1 MTAPDAPRQ
10 RHAKAQARTHIRD
23 QRKAIPAAQRDS
35 DAVAMAMTLAQ
46 ADLPIAS
53 TTVAAFM
60 SLPSEPQTH
69 PLIELCQSRRCQILI
84 PAVRG
89 KHLDWMVLPPDGAQF
104 KTGVLGISEVLGAS
118 VGQDAE
124 PLQNCSLVFVP
135 CLAVNGAG
143 RRLGQGGGYY
153 DRILA
158 ALAPA
163 AQGGPLLVGVCF
175 AHECGIEIPVEPH
188 DAALDGCLTGAG
200 LHWFERT

>member
-1 MTAPDAPRQ
+1 MTVPDAHPHG
-10 RHAKAQARTHIRD
+10 HAKAQARTRIRD
-23 QRKAIPAAQRDS
+23 QRKAIPAPQRAS
-35 DAVAMAMTLAQ
+35 DGAAMAMALAK

-53 TTVAAFM
+53 TRVAAFM

-69 PLIELCQSRRCQILI
+69 SLIELCQSRRCQVLI

-89 KHLDWMVLPPDGAQF
+89 QHLDWTVLPPDGAQI
-104 KTGVLGISEVLGAS
+104 KAGVLGISEVLGAS

-124 PLQNCSLVFVP
+124 PLHNCSLVLVP
-135 CLAVNGAG
+135 CLAVNEAG

-175 AHECGIEIPVEPH
+175 AHECGIDIPVEPH